1 MLFEMKNGH
10 MKKGCRR
17 SNFFNAPKTVMT
29 FAIAQTDFFART
41 GKKRKLLAD
50 GLGLTLH
57 GLVIEGPISYFDD
70 AAEASALRLVLHL
83 PSDTTLHF
91 YAAVSLHG
99 VCFKLQK
106 FVLVGPSYDCFLA
119 RVVSIVT
126 VGGRSSVVYFWL
138 QSLVGALQM
147 DGDGGLHANLTPN
160 VLASQDYRLL
170 SSVDGMITAL
180 WDYPSFSGAPEE
192 RSFTV
197 RW

>member
-1 MLFEMKNGH
+1 
-10 MKKGCRR
+10 MKKGCHR

-41 GKKRKLLAD
+41 GKKRKRLAG

-119 RVVSIVT
+119 RVVT
-126 VGGRSSVVYFWL
+126 DRGHNPRSSETRFIR
-138 QSLVGALQM
+138 
-147 DGDGGLHANLTPN
+147 
-160 VLASQDYRLL
+160 ASDTLRTE
-170 SSVDGMITAL
+170 V
-180 WDYPSFSGAPEE
+180 
-192 RSFTV
+192 
-197 RW
+197 